1 MAEFRAISHAQFRSR
16 RFRVSAM
23 MVVTVATEASSAAK
37 KPIRPA
43 SARDKWVPRGLTDPS
58 VKWDVLPER
67 VLPEAWTPE
76 QGAAAV
82 PGSLL
87 AADAHRV
94 VEGG

>member
-16 RFRVSAM
+16 RFRVSAT
-23 MVVTVATEASSAAK
+23 MVVTVATEGSPTAK
-37 KPIRPA
+37 KPIRRA
-43 SARDKWVPRGLTDPS
+43 SATHNWVPRGLTDPT
-58 VKWDVLPER
+58 VKWDALPER

-76 QGAAAV
+76 LGDAAV

-87 AADAHRV
+87 AADAHRP